1 MENGRKAGAD
11 RHMKKQRIWP
21 VLLAAGI
28 GICILCGL
36 GVWQVKRLAWKEAL
50 IAEVDVRM
58 MAEPMTLPEAL
69 NRGGDTEYTRITAR
83 GRYLPSQPLRRMA
96 SINGSPGYELLQP
109 FLSADGVFVLVDR
122 GTVSVEDSDPAI
134 AATTDKDVTITGLVR
149 LHNKGRGSFDGNND
163 DKGNLWVWWDI
174 PAMLAA
180 SQPPANAQQ
189 APFILQLVPSPEL
202 PSKPFVAAPKVE
214 LSNNHLGYAITWFGL
229 AAALVGVTGVYV
241 FRLRRV

>member
-1 MENGRKAGAD
+1 MTK
-11 RHMKKQRIWP
+11 HRIWP

-28 GICILCGL
+28 GFCILCGL

-50 IAEVDVRM
+50 IAEID
-58 MAEPMTLPEAL
+58 AKLT
-69 NRGGDTEYTRITAR
+69 GDPVPLSEVIKATSNKEYLRVTTT
-83 GRYLPSQPLRRMA
+83 GRYLPEQALRRMS

-109 FLSADGVFVLVDR
+109 FMSSDGVFVLVDR

-134 AATTDKDVTITGLVR
+134 SPPFDKDVTIAGLVR
-149 LHNKGRGSFDGNND
+149 LHNKGRGRFDGDND

-180 SQPPANAQQ
+180 GHAPAGATQ
-189 APFILQLVPSPEL
+189 APFILQLLPSPDL
-202 PSKPFVAAPKVE
+202 PAKPFVTAPKVE

-229 AAALVGVTGVYV
+229 AAALVGVTGA
-241 FRLRRV
+241 FMWRSTRS